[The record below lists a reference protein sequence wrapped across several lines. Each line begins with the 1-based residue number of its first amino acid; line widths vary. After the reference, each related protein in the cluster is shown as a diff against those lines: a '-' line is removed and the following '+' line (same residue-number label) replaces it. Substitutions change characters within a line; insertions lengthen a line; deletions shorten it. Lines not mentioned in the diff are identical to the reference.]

1 MTSGV
6 ARYSQLFI
14 PTLKQAPSDAL
25 APSHQLL
32 VRTGC
37 IRQLLSGVYSYLPLG
52 WRTLRRIEAVVRDE
66 MEAIGGQEL
75 LLPALQPAELW
86 RESGRWDDTGVT
98 EVMFRLRDRK
108 GSDLCLGITHEE
120 AVTALARD
128 ELRSYRQLPQ
138 IWYQIQTK
146 FRDEARPRA
155 GLLRLREFL
164 MKDAY
169 SFAIDASGLE
179 QAYDAHRGVYERI
192 FRRCGLD
199 AVAVEAHSGAM
210 GGRTSK
216 EFVVRTDWGEDQIA
230 VCSAATCQYAANLE
244 AAVSRP
250 DRVLD
255 PEEMFRAAPER
266 FATPGVVTIDALA
279 QPPYGVHPRRQLK
292 TLVYVADGA
301 PVIAV
306 VRGDHT
312 VNDAK
317 LQTAISATH
326 VRPAHGE
333 EILPLM
339 GAHAGSLGAVGAQRA
354 PVVVDLALD
363 GRAGMVTG
371 ANDDGLH
378 LRGVDV
384 ARDILAHGAH
394 LAALRTVTA
403 GDGCPRCDSG
413 TLEIVRALEVGHIFQ
428 LGTRY
433 STALGATVLL
443 EDGSASPLVMGSY
456 GIGIG
461 RIMAA
466 AVEAHHDADGIVWPR
481 SIAPYDVT
489 VVPLGRDPELIAAA
503 EQVAATVAA
512 TGLAVLYD
520 DREERPGVKL
530 KDADLIGIPLR
541 IAVGPK
547 SLARG
552 MVEWKPRGLADVELM
567 PMGAVG
573 GRAQAWRD
581 QSE

>member
-1 MTSGV
+1 MTTSV
-6 ARYSQLFI
+6 ARYSQLFV

-32 VRTGC
+32 VRAGC
-37 IRQLLSGVYSYLPLG
+37 IRQLASGVYSYLPLG
-52 WRTLRRIEAVVRDE
+52 WRTLRKIEAIVRDE
-66 MEAIGGQEL
+66 MNAIGGQEL

-86 RESGRWDDTGVT
+86 RQSGRWDDPDVAA
-98 EVMFRLRDRK
+98 VMFRLRDRK

-120 AVTALARD
+120 AITALARD

-155 GLLRLREFL
+155 GLLRVREFL

-169 SFAIDASGLE
+169 SFAVDAAGLE
-179 QAYDAHRGVYERI
+179 QAYGAHRGAYERI

-210 GGRTSK
+210 GGWTSQ

-230 VCSAATCQYAANLE
+230 VCSSATCQHAANLE
-244 AAVSRP
+244 AAVSRV
-250 DRVLD
+250 DRVVD
-255 PEEMFRAAPER
+255 PDEMLRTAPER

-279 QPPYGVHPRRQLK
+279 QPSYGVHPTRQLK

-306 VRGDHT
+306 VRGDHA
-312 VNDAK
+312 VNEAK
-317 LQTAISATH
+317 LQTALTATH
-326 VRPAHGE
+326 VRPAHAA
-333 EILPLM
+333 EIVPLM

-371 ANDDGLH
+371 ANEDGFH

-384 ARDILAHGAH
+384 PRDVLAHGAR
-394 LAALRTVTA
+394 LADLRIVAA
-403 GDGCPRCDSG
+403 GEACPRCDGG
-413 TLEIVRALEVGHIFQ
+413 TLEVGRALEVGHIFQ

-443 EDGSASPLVMGSY
+443 EDGSAAPLVMGSY

-489 VVPLGRDPELIAAA
+489 VVPLGRDPEVMAAA
-503 EQVAATVAA
+503 EGVAATVAA
-512 TGLAVLYD
+512 IGLGVLYD

-530 KDADLIGIPLR
+530 KDADLIGVPLR

-552 MVEWKPRGLADVELM
+552 MVEWKPRGLTEAEFVPFGDVD
-567 PMGAVG
+567 
-573 GRAQAWRD
+573 GRARAWLS
-581 QSE
+581 QSD

>member
-1 MTSGV
+1 MTTGV

-14 PTLKQAPSDAL
+14 PTLKQAPADAL

-32 VRTGC
+32 VRAGC
-37 IRQLLSGVYSYLPLG
+37 IRQLVSGVYSYLPLG
-52 WRTLRRIEAVVRDE
+52 WRTLRKIEAIVRDE

-86 RESGRWDDTGVT
+86 RESGRWDDPGAAA
-98 EVMFRLRDRK
+98 VMFRLRDRK

-155 GLLRLREFL
+155 GLLRVREFL

-169 SFAIDASGLE
+169 SFAIDAAGLE
-179 QAYDAHRGVYERI
+179 QAYGAHRGAYERI

-210 GGRTSK
+210 GGRTSQ

-230 VCSAATCQYAANLE
+230 VCASAACQYAANLE
-244 AAVSRP
+244 AAVSRA
-250 DRVLD
+250 DRVVD
-255 PEEMFRAAPER
+255 PDEMLRAAPER

-279 QPPYGVHPRRQLK
+279 QPPYGVHPTRQLK

-301 PVIAV
+301 AVIAV

-312 VNDAK
+312 VNEAK
-317 LQTAISATH
+317 LQTAITATH
-326 VRPAHGE
+326 VRPAHAE
-333 EILPLM
+333 EIPPLM

-363 GRAGMVTG
+363 GRSGMVTG
-371 ANDDGLH
+371 ANEDGLH
-378 LRGVDV
+378 MRGVDV
-384 ARDILAHGAH
+384 ARDIVAHGAR
-394 LAALRTVTA
+394 LADLRTVAA
-403 GDGCPRCDSG
+403 GEACPRCDGG
-413 TLEIVRALEVGHIFQ
+413 TLEVVRALEVGHIFQ

-443 EDGSASPLVMGSY
+443 EDGSAAPLVMGSY

-489 VVPLGRDPELIAAA
+489 VVPLGRDAELIAAA

-530 KDADLIGIPLR
+530 KDADLIGVPLR

-552 MVEWKPRGLADVELM
+552 MVEWKPRGMTEAELV
-567 PMGAVG
+567 PLGDIDGGA
-573 GRAQAWRD
+573 RAWLS
-581 QSE
+581 QSD

>member
-14 PTLKQAPSDAL
+14 PTLKQAPSEAF

-32 VRTGC
+32 IRAGC
-37 IRQLLSGVYSYLPLG
+37 IRQLLSGIYSYLPVG
-52 WRTLRRIEAVVRDE
+52 WRTLRKIEAIVRDE
-66 MEAIGGQEL
+66 MNAIDGQEL

-86 RESGRWDDTGVT
+86 RESGRWDDAGVA

-155 GLLRLREFL
+155 GLLRVREFL

-169 SFAIDASGLE
+169 SFAIDAAGLE
-179 QAYDAHRGVYERI
+179 QAYDAHRGAYERI
-192 FRRCGLD
+192 FHRCGLD

-210 GGRTSK
+210 GGRTSQ
-216 EFVVRTDWGEDQIA
+216 EFVVRTEWGEDQIA
-230 VCSAATCQYAANLE
+230 VCSSATCQYAANLE
-244 AAVSRP
+244 AAVSRS

-255 PEEMFRAAPER
+255 PDEMLRAAPER

-279 QPPYGVHPRRQLK
+279 QPPYGVHSTRQLK
-292 TLVYVADGA
+292 TLVYIADGA
-301 PVIAV
+301 AVIAV

-312 VNDAK
+312 LNEAK
-317 LQTAISATH
+317 LQTAIPATH
-326 VRPAHGE
+326 VRPAHPE

-339 GAHAGSLGAVGAQRA
+339 GAHAGSLGAVGAPRA
-354 PVVVDLALD
+354 PVVVDMTLD
-363 GRAGMVTG
+363 GRSDMVTG
-371 ANDDGLH
+371 ANDDGFH

-384 ARDILAHGAH
+384 ARDILAHGAR
-394 LAALRTVTA
+394 LADLRTVTA
-403 GDGCPRCDSG
+403 GDACPRCDSG

-443 EDGSASPLVMGSY
+443 EDGSAAPLVMGSY

-466 AVEAHHDADGIVWPR
+466 AVEAHHDADGIMWPR

-512 TGLAVLYD
+512 TGLTVLYD

-552 MVEWKPRGLADVELM
+552 VVEWKPRGLANVELI
-567 PMGAVG
+567 PLGAMD